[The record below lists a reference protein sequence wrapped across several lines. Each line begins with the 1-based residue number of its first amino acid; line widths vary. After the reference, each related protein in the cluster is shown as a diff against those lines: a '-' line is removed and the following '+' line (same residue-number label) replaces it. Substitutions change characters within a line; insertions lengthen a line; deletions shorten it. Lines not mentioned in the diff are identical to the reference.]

1 MESSE
6 VGLMGVSS
14 TGDPSTSA
22 ISISTTGRIRVVNM
36 TGLII
41 HRNGYIRINPDNG
54 SKTIVALSSMA
65 LVLGSSPATVKGA
78 RIIAALMSVP
88 NQ

>member
-1 MESSE
+1 
-6 VGLMGVSS
+6 MGVSS